1 MEMVEIAMK
10 PMQLLNTPLFNKGTA
25 FTKEERDEFG
35 LHGLLP
41 FHISTLEEQV
51 ERRYENFK
59 EKPDQLSKYM
69 FLSSLQNRNEILFYR
84 LVSEHVSEMVPLIY
98 TPTIGDVSEHFSI
111 LYRQHR
117 GLYLSYPL
125 KDKLDDMIASWP
137 TDTIDVIVVT
147 DGERILGLGDVG
159 VGGMAIP
166 QGKLALYTLF
176 GGIHPGRALPIMLD
190 VGTNNQKLL
199 NDPLYLGWRHP
210 RVSGEDYIQFV
221 DLFVKAVKK
230 RFPKVL
236 LQWEDF
242 ARPHARPLLEKYR
255 DQICSFNDDIQG
267 TASVALAAILGA
279 VKLAK
284 GKLKDQKIAML
295 GGGSAGL
302 GIAELIVQAMQLE
315 GCSEAEAR
323 KNFYIVDI
331 DGLIHTQMPRVY
343 PEQKKFAQEIH
354 ALKNWQIVD
363 PAKISLLDVVKN
375 AKPTVLIGVS
385 TQPNVFTEEI
395 VKAMAIS
402 VERPIIFPLSNPT
415 SRSEATP
422 ENLIR
427 WTNGKAIIA
436 TGSPFAPV
444 DFHGKKIH
452 IAQCN
457 NVYIFPGVGLGVV
470 ACKAPKVI
478 DKMFIKAA
486 QLLSEHA
493 PMLKDPAAG
502 IFPSLEDLQSVS
514 RKIAIAVGHIAE
526 EEGLVPKS
534 SEKEIQQRV
543 DQQIWFPEYPIY
555 IRKKK
560 YTAPGL
566 KM

>member
-1 MEMVEIAMK
+1 MEVIELAMK
-10 PMQLLNTPLFNKGTA
+10 PLELLDTPLYNKGTA
-25 FTKEERDEFG
+25 FTKEERDSFG

-59 EKPDQLSKYM
+59 DKPDQLSKYI

-84 LVSEHVSEMVPLIY
+84 LISEHISEMVPLIY
-98 TPTIGDVSEHFSI
+98 TPTVGDVSLHFSI

-125 KDKLDDMIASWP
+125 KEKLDEMIASWQA
-137 TDTIDVIVVT
+137 DDVDVIVVT

-176 GGIHPGRALPIMLD
+176 GGIHPGRVLPIMLD

-199 NDPLYLGWRHP
+199 NDTLYLGWRHP
-210 RVSGEDYIQFV
+210 RVTGDDYYNFV
-221 DLFVKAVKK
+221 DLFVKGIKK

-242 ARPHARPLLEKYR
+242 ARPHARPLLEKYQN
-255 DQICSFNDDIQG
+255 QICSFNDDIQG

-284 GKLKDQKIAML
+284 SKLKDQKIAML

-302 GIAELIVQAMQLE
+302 GIAELIVQAMRLE
-315 GCSEAEAR
+315 GCSETEAR

-331 DGLIHTQMPRVY
+331 DGLIHTQLPHVY
-343 PEQKKFAQEIH
+343 PEQKKFAHDIH
-354 ALKNWQIVD
+354 SLKNWQIYD
-363 PAKISLLDVVKN
+363 RGKITLLEVVKN
-375 AKPTVLIGVS
+375 AKPTILIGVS

-395 VKAMAIS
+395 VRTMAGYA
-402 VERPIIFPLSNPT
+402 ERPIIFPLSNPT
-415 SRSEATP
+415 SHSEAKP
-422 ENLIR
+422 EDLIH

-444 DFHGKKIH
+444 NFKGKKFH

-470 ACKAPKVI
+470 ACKTPKVI
-478 DKMFIKAA
+478 EKMFIKAA
-486 QLLSEHA
+486 HVLSEHA
-493 PMLKDPAAG
+493 PMLKDPTAS
-502 IFPSLEDLQSVS
+502 IFPSLENLRDVS
-514 RKIAIAVGHIAE
+514 REIAIVVGHVAE
-526 EEGLVPKS
+526 EEGLVSKS
-534 SEKEIQQRV
+534 SPKEIEQRV
-543 DQQIWFPEYPIY
+543 DQKMWYPEYPIC
-555 IRKKK
+555 IRKNR
-560 YTAPGL
+560 
-566 KM
+566 

>member
-1 MEMVEIAMK
+1 MEVIELAMK
-10 PMQLLNTPLFNKGTA
+10 PLELLDNPLYNKGTA
-25 FTKEERDEFG
+25 FTKEERDSFG

-51 ERRYENFK
+51 QRRYENFNDN
-59 EKPDQLSKYM
+59 PDPLSKYI

-84 LVSEHVSEMVPLIY
+84 LVSEHLSEMVPLIY
-98 TPTIGDVSEHFSI
+98 TPTVGDVSLHFSM
-111 LYRQHR
+111 LYLQHR
-117 GLYLSYPL
+117 GLYLAYPL
-125 KDKLDDMIASWP
+125 KDKLEEMIANWT
-137 TDTIDVIVVT
+137 TDDVDVIVVT

-176 GGIHPGRALPIMLD
+176 GGIHPSRVLPIMLD

-199 NDPLYLGWRHP
+199 NDVLYLGWRHP
-210 RVSGEDYIQFV
+210 RVTGDDYYHFV
-221 DLFVKAVKK
+221 DLFVKGIKK

-242 ARPHARPLLEKYR
+242 ARPNARPLLEKYR
-255 DQICSFNDDIQG
+255 DHICSFNDDIQG

-284 GKLKDQKIAML
+284 VNLKDQKIAML

-302 GIAELIVQAMQLE
+302 GIADLIVQAMKLE
-315 GCSEAEAR
+315 GCSEADAR

-331 DGLIHTQMPRVY
+331 DGLIHTQLPHVY
-343 PEQKKFAQEIH
+343 PEQKRFAHDVNE
-354 ALKNWQIVD
+354 LKNWQISDRSKVT
-363 PAKISLLDVVKN
+363 LLDVVKN
-375 AKPTVLIGVS
+375 AKPTILIGVS
-385 TQPNVFTEEI
+385 TQPNVFTEDI
-395 VKAMAIS
+395 VRTMAS
-402 VERPIIFPLSNPT
+402 NTERPMIFPLSNPT
-415 SRSEATP
+415 SRSEAKP
-422 ENLIR
+422 EDLIR

-444 DFHGKKIH
+444 DFNGKKHH

-470 ACKAPKVI
+470 ACKTARVTE
-478 DKMFIKAA
+478 KMFIKAA
-486 QLLSEHA
+486 HLLSEHA
-493 PMLKDPAAG
+493 PMLKDPTAG
-502 IFPSLEDLQSVS
+502 IFPALEDLRNVS
-514 RKIAIAVGHIAE
+514 REIAITVGHVAE

-534 SEKEIQQRV
+534 SPQEIEQRV
-543 DQQIWFPEYPIY
+543 DQKIWYPEYPIY
-555 IRKKK
+555 
-560 YTAPGL
+560 TQTT
-566 KM
+566 